1 MTSDGGPA
9 VPDAIAS
16 VRRLYEALANWDRKQ
31 LEALL
36 SPDFEAVT
44 TEGLPDGIGGRYE
57 GAGAA
62 IDGFWKRI
70 GQRFEAR
77 AEPEEFRPL
86 PDGSVLVRG
95 RYVGRSRDAGGP
107 LDAAFIH
114 VWSFEASR
122 IRDLVQI
129 TDSHRWHEALT
140 DPHGLERRQKPDLVG
155 PGGADEE
162 ADLVHHDV
170 DEGLVTIRLDRP
182 EATNALDL
190 EVARRLDDLTAQ
202 VARDG
207 SVRAVLITA
216 SGPNFSVG
224 GDIETFASAGEGEL
238 SAVLAEM
245 TDHYH
250 AAVARLSELR
260 APVVCAVRGTVAGG
274 ALGLLCSADLVIASN
289 DSRYVIG
296 YDRVG
301 LTADGGTTWHLPR
314 LVGLRRAQQLF
325 FGGEPWNAQEALEAG
340 LVTRLVDDE
349 LVDETSRA
357 AARRLAS
364 GPTRALGHV
373 RRLLRRSS
381 VTGLRDHLMIEQ
393 EKLCE
398 VADGPDATEGIASFR
413 AKRPPE
419 FRGS

>member
-1 MTSDGGPA
+1 MTDDGGPA
-9 VPDAIAS
+9 VPDAIAT
-16 VRRLYEALANWDRKQ
+16 VRTLYEALADWDREQ

-36 SPDFEAVT
+36 TPDFEAVT

-57 GAGAA
+57 GAEAA

-95 RYVGRSRDAGGP
+95 RYVGRSRDAGRP

-114 VWSFEASR
+114 VWTCEGSR

-140 DPHGLERRQKPDLVG
+140 DPHRVERRQQ
-155 PGGADEE
+155 ADV
-162 ADLVHHDV
+162 VHHDM
-170 DEGLVTIRLDRP
+170 DEGLATIRLARP

-190 EVARRLDDLTAQ
+190 EVARHLDDLTAQ
-202 VARDG
+202 IAQDG

-216 SGPNFSVG
+216 AGPDFSVG
-224 GDIETFASAGEGEL
+224 GDIETFASAGEGRL
-238 SAVLAEM
+238 GAVLAEM

-260 APVVCAVRGTVAGG
+260 VPVVCAVRGTVAGG
-274 ALGLLCSADLVIASN
+274 ALGLLCCADLVIASD

-301 LTADGGTTWHLPR
+301 LTADGGTTWYLPR

-325 FGGEPWNAQEALEAG
+325 FGGEPWTAQQALEAG
-340 LVTRLVDDE
+340 LVTELVDDE
-349 LVDETSRA
+349 RVDEVSRA
-357 AARRLAS
+357 AARRLAA

-381 VTGLRDHLMIEQ
+381 VTGLRDHLVIEQ

-398 VADGPDATEGIASFR
+398 VADGPDAIEGIAAFR

-419 FRGS
+419 FRGR